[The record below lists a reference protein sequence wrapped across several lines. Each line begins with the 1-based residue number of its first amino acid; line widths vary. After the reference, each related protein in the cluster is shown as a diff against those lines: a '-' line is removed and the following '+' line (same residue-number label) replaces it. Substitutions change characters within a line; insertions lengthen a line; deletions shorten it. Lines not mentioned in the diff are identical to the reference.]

1 MKTFK
6 ARLMSK
12 GPGGAWTYLA
22 IPFSV
27 EQAFGSKARVP
38 VSGTMNGF
46 AFQNSLMPEGDGTHA
61 MMVSKALQ
69 AGAKA
74 SAGDLVSVTMDVD
87 RSERVVSLPSELTNA
102 LAGNQK
108 AAAAFEAL
116 SYSHRK
122 EFADW
127 VASGKKE
134 ETRLSRAQK
143 SIFMV
148 LARKHVG

>member
-27 EQAFGSKARVP
+27 EQAFGSKARVA